1 MVDVD
6 MIEPLFDFVFSPRGV
21 VVTTESQFRRFLE
34 RGELYVDRLNTL
46 GKALSGVI
54 FGAFIEY
61 VAMLKSMSTPPAGRY
76 SKLTRQLWENNV
88 CNKTGKISTWW
99 ESAVDFTS
107 MSHSFVDTDDFSMAF
122 NRPGGPLYIPRLSC
136 RICLNQEEF
145 FKLSTDPE
153 LAVAPPNF
161 EGADSRVTF
170 VSEGEM
176 VFIYRQMKIQK
187 SSSNSTLA
195 NIVAN
200 TIIGVMKKH
209 LEVVSAAKSNLNF
222 ANVFVVFYMWSET
235 EEVTVNEL
243 LAEVNNT
250 WIAKKNLVEL
260 PQLKTVVEYYMNN
273 FYETH
278 VKIMFQEDLDDWLLP
293 TFRVVPRI
301 VESIN
306 WTKREVIEN
315 AIN

>member
-1 MVDVD
+1 
-6 MIEPLFDFVFSPRGV
+6 
-21 VVTTESQFRRFLE
+21 
-34 RGELYVDRLNTL
+34 
-46 GKALSGVI
+46 
-54 FGAFIEY
+54 
-61 VAMLKSMSTPPAGRY
+61 
-76 SKLTRQLWENNV
+76 
-88 CNKTGKISTWW
+88 
-99 ESAVDFTS
+99 
-107 MSHSFVDTDDFSMAF
+107 
-122 NRPGGPLYIPRLSC
+122 
-136 RICLNQEEF
+136 
-145 FKLSTDPE
+145 
-153 LAVAPPNF
+153 
-161 EGADSRVTF
+161 
-170 VSEGEM
+170 
-176 VFIYRQMKIQK
+176 MKIQK

-222 ANVFVVFYMWSET
+222 ANVFVVFYIWSET

-250 WIAKKNLVEL
+250 WIAKKNLMES